1 LADCACN
8 ALDTNKS
15 ANPTKQADLGID
27 GILVDMISPDSFVQV
42 SHNEMRLDCATRG
55 DGINKCFAER
65 ISFEKRVG

>member
-1 LADCACN
+1 
-8 ALDTNKS
+8 
-15 ANPTKQADLGID
+15 
-27 GILVDMISPDSFVQV
+27 MISPDSFVQV